1 MKGDPVPDQHHVSRY
16 CSRSRLTENGE
27 VTAAAFQ
34 LTPGK
39 EQEHISVNWLEFL
52 ELPDRQSEIAEIR
65 RVLAAKGLTLRR
77 TGRIAILRVGEVL
90 DFVRTEAP
98 DSRNLQ
104 ILHEPE
110 QDDPSHSGIFGLGL
124 GPENDLIA
132 DLLAQ
137 TVGETHSAA
146 E

>member
-1 MKGDPVPDQHHVSRY
+1 
-16 CSRSRLTENGE
+16 LTENGE

-52 ELPDRQSEIAEIR
+52 ELPDRKSEIAEIR

-77 TGRIAILRVGEVL
+77 TGRFAVLQVGEVL

-98 DSRNLQ
+98 DSRDLQ

-110 QDDPSHSGIFGLGL
+110 PDDPSHSGIFGLGL
-124 GPENDLIA
+124 GLEDDLIA
-132 DLLAQ
+132 ELIAQ
-137 TVGETHSAA
+137 TVNETHNAV